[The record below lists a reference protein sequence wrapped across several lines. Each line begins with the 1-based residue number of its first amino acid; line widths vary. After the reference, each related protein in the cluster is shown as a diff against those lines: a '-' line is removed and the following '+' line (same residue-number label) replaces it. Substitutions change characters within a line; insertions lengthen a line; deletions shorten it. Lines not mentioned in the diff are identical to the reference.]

1 MIFSFA
7 ANLNS
12 TCTLWLSSS
21 TLSIVNCKCF
31 NSPTVG
37 SVSVFHLM
45 VRSSKLYGVIA
56 LPPSRG
62 SNGIDL
68 ISASGHPTP
77 GRLERSSAQP
87 LPFLR
92 FGYARWPLK
101 LFADNNRAV
110 VHFDNFQELG
120 ENSSKF
126 GILSRPS
133 IRRKIRKCY
142 CGVDQTGPR
151 TGVANARLHRSST
164 CFLH

>member
-21 TLSIVNCKCF
+21 TLSIVKCKCF

-77 GRLERSSAQP
+77 GRLERSSAQS

-92 FGYARWPLK
+92 FGYARWRLK
-101 LFADNNRAV
+101 LLALDNRAV
-110 VHFDNFQELG
+110 MHFDDFQELG
-120 ENSSKF
+120 QNAPKF
-126 GILSRPS
+126 GIPAHPS
-133 IRRKIRKCY
+133 IRRPIRKCA
-142 CGVDQTGPR
+142 CGVD
-151 TGVANARLHRSST
+151 
-164 CFLH
+164 